1 MRFFIIIMA
10 MAGMLVANDTDN
22 RFQEI
27 LDSIRNSREDN
38 TSNPMANNLKECQ
51 NEQDKIE
58 GCVEIYEEAD
68 DDGMEEVEVPYK
80 NGRINGI
87 RKVYIANMKQ
97 LIETP
102 YKDDI
107 REGIEKYYYENGKLQ
122 REVPYQNDKSNGIER
137 LYYENGRLR
146 GEIPHRDDK
155 RNGKAKF
162 YYENGMPKVDV
173 EIENEKAIVAQ
184 CYNGNTPTKDEPL
197 DSIAIYSLIANTER
211 FIDERLC
218 ED

>member
-10 MAGMLVANDTDN
+10 MAGMLVANSFGFGTAFSQGVDKRNEDKPIDT
-22 RFQEI
+22 
-27 LDSIRNSREDN
+27 
-38 TSNPMANNLKECQ
+38 NNLKECQ

-173 EIENEKAIVAQ
+173 EIENERAIAAQ
-184 CYNGNTPTKDEPL
+184 CYNGDTPTKDEPL